1 MAKEERKKEVILIQQ
16 RGAFEMEED
25 NKEVKYRVGAYVS
38 RETWEKI
45 IKIQTD
51 EKIKTGKKPSQGQIL
66 DKIIKEMKE

>member
-1 MAKEERKKEVILIQQ
+1 
-16 RGAFEMEED
+16 MEED

-66 DKIIKEMKE
+66 DKIIKEMKEMKE